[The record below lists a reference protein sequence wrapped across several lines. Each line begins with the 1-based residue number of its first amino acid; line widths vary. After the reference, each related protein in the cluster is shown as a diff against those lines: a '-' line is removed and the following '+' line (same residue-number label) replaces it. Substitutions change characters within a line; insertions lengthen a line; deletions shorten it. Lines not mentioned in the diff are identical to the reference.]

1 MGEDEFD
8 ELPSGETE
16 TLARNLEAMSVE
28 ELEKYIVD
36 LKDEI
41 ARVQEAIGA
50 RRKLRSGADV
60 VFKNI

>member
-8 ELPSGETE
+8 ERLPGETE
-16 TLARNLEAMSVE
+16 TLARNLEAMSVK

-50 RRKLRSGADV
+50 RRKLRSGADA